1 MTGKSKTVGE
11 LTAENAAFVEVF
23 EKFGIDYCCGG
34 GLSLEEACSNA
45 GVETK
50 RIEELLEKAE
60 GDSATSKATETDFT
74 SMSLAALCDHIVRRH
89 HTFTRRENERITG
102 LLEKVSAVHGGHHA
116 ELFEIQKHFGV
127 LRLELEN
134 HLLKE
139 ERVLFPY
146 IAFMESSLNFG
157 KPVPTAPFGS
167 TRNPVAVM
175 VEDHDAASEFL
186 RKIRGLTED
195 FAIPADACTSY
206 KMLYNALEEFERD
219 LHLHIHLE
227 NNILFPKAVEM
238 EMGGISVDPDR
249 VDDIESDLPVL
260 KPRHHVG

>member
-1 MTGKSKTVGE
+1 MTSKPKTVGE
-11 LTAENAAFVEVF
+11 LTAENAAFIEVF
-23 EKFGIDYCCGG
+23 EDFGIDYCCGG
-34 GLSLEEACSNA
+34 GQSLEEACGNA

-50 RIEELLEKAE
+50 KIEELLEKAE
-60 GDSATSKATETDFT
+60 GDSAAPKAPETDFT

-102 LLEKVSAVHGGHHA
+102 LLEKVCVVHGARHA
-116 ELFEIQKHFGV
+116 ELFEIQKSFGF

-146 IAFMESSLNFG
+146 IAFMEGSLNFG
-157 KPVPTAPFGS
+157 QPVPPAPFGS

-186 RKIRGLTED
+186 REIRDLSKD
-195 FAIPADACTSY
+195 FTIPADACTSY

-238 EMGGISVDPDR
+238 EIRGISVDPNR
-249 VDDIESDLPVL
+249 VDDPESDLPVL
-260 KPRHHVG
+260 YTRHHV